1 VFFRQGEAM
10 FVDSL
15 EPECT
20 QIQRLTKYDIGDS
33 YIYKNKILIL
43 KTASELSF
51 FSLTVDEMEG
61 TCKKIFKW
69 KRFHFDIIQGQIF
82 HIYNT
87 DEF

>member
-10 FVDSL
+10 FVDSV
-15 EPECT
+15 EPKYT
-20 QIQRLTKYDIGDS
+20 QMQRLTKYDIGDS

-61 TCKKIFKW
+61 IFKW
-69 KRFHFDIIQGQIF
+69 KRFHFDII
-82 HIYNT
+82 
-87 DEF
+87 

>member
-10 FVDSL
+10 FVDSV
-15 EPECT
+15 EPKYT

-51 FSLTVDEMEG
+51 FSLTGDEMEAQHNHKAHNIG
-61 TCKKIFKW
+61 
-69 KRFHFDIIQGQIF
+69 
-82 HIYNT
+82 
-87 DEF
+87 

>member
-1 VFFRQGEAM
+1 M

-20 QIQRLTKYDIGDS
+20 QIQRLTKYDIKYDIGDS

-61 TCKKIFKW
+61 IFKW
-69 KRFHFDIIQGQIF
+69 KRFHFDII
-82 HIYNT
+82 
-87 DEF
+87 